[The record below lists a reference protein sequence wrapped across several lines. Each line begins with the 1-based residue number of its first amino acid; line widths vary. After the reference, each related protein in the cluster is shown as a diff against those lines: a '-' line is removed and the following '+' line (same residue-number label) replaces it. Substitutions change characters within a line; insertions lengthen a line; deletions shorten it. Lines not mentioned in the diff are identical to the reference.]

1 MNQNLVIPLVIVI
14 TRIYELL
21 IKTMHPVTTDLNPD
35 SSTETIK
42 NISSEQSDAT
52 LTLILVSQSN
62 HDVENAKTPTLI

>member
-1 MNQNLVIPLVIVI
+1 
-14 TRIYELL
+14 
-21 IKTMHPVTTDLNPD
+21 MHPVTTDINPD

-62 HDVENAKTPTLI
+62 HDVENAKAPTLI

>member
-1 MNQNLVIPLVIVI
+1 
-14 TRIYELL
+14 
-21 IKTMHPVTTDLNPD
+21 MHPVTTDISPD

-42 NISSEQSDAT
+42 NISSDQSNAT